1 MKIIKI
7 TWQNFKGLRD
17 GEICANGRNV
27 TISGRN
33 GSGKSSIASIV
44 PFVLFGRVDAK
55 SFDAQ
60 GTTVNA
66 QTPTATIEFD
76 SVTLKRIVT
85 SSGKNRTF
93 IDGEEVSATKFNVK
107 VLNLTG
113 GYGTLMFN
121 LFEFPNSGW
130 KFQRDFLLTHFA
142 PKENFADVSGLNDE
156 LKRLRKDTSTIPA
169 RIEEINRQLDN
180 LDFSGD
186 AADIQRRLNVLNERF
201 AKLQADSSEEQQALL
216 TRQMRQLE
224 SARDELRRRYRST
237 RTHCPTCGAALP
249 KEKIAETLDRIAVEG
264 KRASAEIERLR
275 DQLETLQSKSNF
287 SVERGQEL
295 RSVQSG
301 ISELNRQLYNFK
313 QAANLRKRL
322 EQLTAEDKTLNAR
335 IVELESKIA
344 AAQEQR
350 QRQMKASESSVNAQ
364 FKFVKFKLFKT
375 LATGE
380 IRETCEPMI
389 DGVPY
394 SSLSK
399 GEKFKAACDIMNALQ
414 TKFGLEMPLVIDDAE
429 SYTAN
434 SLVELPNQVFLFK
447 VTETDLDIA
456 VDNGRLAA

>member
-7 TWQNFKGLRD
+7 TWRNFKGLSD
-17 GEICANGRNV
+17 GEIVANGRNV

-66 QTPTATIEFD
+66 QTPSATIEFD
-76 SVTLKRIVT
+76 TVTLKRIVT

-93 IDGEEVSATKFNVK
+93 IDGNEVSATQFNVK

-113 GYGTLMFN
+113 GHGTLMFN
-121 LFEFPNSGW
+121 LFEFPNLGW
-130 KFQRDFLLTHFA
+130 KVQRDFLLEHFA
-142 PKENFADVSGLNDE
+142 PKEKFADVSGLNDE
-156 LKRLRKDTSTIPA
+156 LKQLRKDASTIPA

-186 AADIQRRLNVLNERF
+186 AADIQQRLNALNERF
-201 AKLQADSSEEQQALL
+201 AKLQADSSEEQKTFL
-216 TRQMRQLE
+216 TRQIRQLE
-224 SARDELRRRYRST
+224 STRDELRKRFRSM
-237 RTHCPTCGAALP
+237 RTHCPTCGAPLP
-249 KEKIAETLDRIAVEG
+249 KSKIAETRERITLEG
-264 KRASAEIERLR
+264 KNASAEIERLQN
-275 DQLETLQSKSNF
+275 QLETLQSKSNF
-287 SVERGQEL
+287 SVERAQEL

-301 ISELNRQLYNFK
+301 ISELNRQLYNFR
-313 QAANLRKRL
+313 QATNLRKRL
-322 EQLTAEDKTLNAR
+322 EQLTAEDKSLNAK

-344 AAQEQR
+344 AVQEQR
-350 QRQMKASESSVNAQ
+350 QRQMQASEDGVNAQ

-399 GEKFKAACDIMNALQ
+399 GEKFKAACDILNALQ
-414 TKFGLEMPLVIDDAE
+414 TKFGLEMPLMIDDAE
-429 SYTAN
+429 SYTSN
-434 SLVELPNQVFLFK
+434 SLVDLPNQVFVFK

-456 VDNGRLAA
+456 VDESRVAA